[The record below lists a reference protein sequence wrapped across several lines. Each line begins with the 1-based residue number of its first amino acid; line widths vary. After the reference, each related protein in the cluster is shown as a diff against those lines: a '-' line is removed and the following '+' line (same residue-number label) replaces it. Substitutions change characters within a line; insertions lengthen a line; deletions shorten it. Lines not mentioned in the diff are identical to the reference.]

1 MPVTESVGGRLLG
14 AFWCAAASKF
24 IPLPN
29 NASRTRTVDV
39 IASSACVA
47 GTKLRS
53 EGPVIALGLFGVF
66 ALAAIWGGYPLAV
79 RALGGLRRMRDGDEQ
94 GAWPTVSVILAS
106 SEDASAI
113 RARVFDL
120 LATTYPPERLEVIVA
135 LDSARGQATMH
146 DLEGLAPCVSVV
158 AGDAPGGKAA
168 SLNAAARQAHN
179 EMLVFTDT
187 AQRFHRDAIP
197 QLVRQFQNPR
207 FGAVSGMLDLPGAGD
222 SRNLA
227 EHYWRYERWLRQWE
241 ARLHS
246 SVGVTGAIYAMRR
259 ALWQPLPPGL
269 ILDDLFL
276 PMRLVLDGWRV
287 GFTEHAKAHDIRR
300 FAAGQ
305 EYRRKVRTL
314 TGVIQV
320 CAWLP
325 GTLNPVRNPIWLQ
338 FVFHKLLRLLTP
350 YLAAL
355 LVVSG
360 IWVVMS
366 AVAASPLGTPVLLGA
381 GALLVLLCLVPPVR
395 RTLRAQIA
403 WGLAMQ
409 SSIVVA
415 TVNGV
420 RGRWDVWQ

>member
-1 MPVTESVGGRLLG
+1 M
-14 AFWCAAASKF
+14 
-24 IPLPN
+24 
-29 NASRTRTVDV
+29 
-39 IASSACVA
+39 A

-53 EGPVIALGLFGVF
+53 QWPVIELGLFGVF

-79 RALGGLRRMRDGDEQ
+79 RALGGLRRKRDGEDQ
-94 GAWPTVSVILAS
+94 GAWPSVSVILAS
-106 SEDASAI
+106 SDDASAI

-135 LDSARGQATMH
+135 LDCARGKATRQ
-146 DLEGLAPCVSVV
+146 DLADLAPCVTVV

-168 SLNAAARQAHN
+168 SLNAAVRQARN

-187 AQRFHRDAIP
+187 AQRFHRDAIS
-197 QLVRQFQNPR
+197 QLIRQLQNPLL
-207 FGAVSGMLDLPGAGD
+207 GAVSGMLELPGARG

-227 EHYWRYERWLRQWE
+227 EHYWRYERWLRRWE

-325 GTLNPVRNPIWLQ
+325 GALNPFRNPIWLQ

-355 LVVSG
+355 VTVSG

-366 AVAASPLGTPVLLGA
+366 AVAASPLGMPALIGA
-381 GALLVLLCLVPPVR
+381 GAVVMLLCLVPHVR

-403 WGLAMQ
+403 WGVAMQ